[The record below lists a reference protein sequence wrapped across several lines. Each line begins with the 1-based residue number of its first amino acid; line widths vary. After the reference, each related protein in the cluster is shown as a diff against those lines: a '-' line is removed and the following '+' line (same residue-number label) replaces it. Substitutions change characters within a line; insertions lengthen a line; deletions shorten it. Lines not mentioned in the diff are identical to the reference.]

1 MSMTRPKIKICGIT
15 TVNQAKQIAA
25 MEVNAL
31 GFILYKKSPRYIAP
45 TKVKEILQRLSPLIK
60 SVGVFVDEPI
70 EKISN
75 IYQTSGLDTV
85 QLSGGETP
93 EYCQELSQRGVSW
106 IKSFRIKND
115 VDEEELERYG
125 REYILLDA
133 WSADEFGGTG
143 KTFDW
148 KLIENL
154 QQKFKII
161 LAGGINPN
169 NVAKAVRLLEPYA
182 IDVSSGVETSPGVK
196 SLDKIEQLITRV
208 NELY

>member
-1 MSMTRPKIKICGIT
+1 MTRPKIKICGIT
-15 TVNQAKQIAA
+15 TVNQAKKIAV

-45 TKVKEILQRLSPLIK
+45 TKVMEILQMLPPFIK

-70 EKISN
+70 DKISN

-85 QLSGGETP
+85 QLSGHETP

-125 REYILLDA
+125 KDYILLDA

-161 LAGGINPN
+161 LAGGINPD
-169 NVAKAVRLLEPYA
+169 NVVKAIRLLEPYA

-196 SLDKIEQLITRV
+196 SLGKIKQLITRV
-208 NELY
+208 DELY

>member
-1 MSMTRPKIKICGIT
+1 MTRPKIKICGIT